1 MSLGMSGF
9 KISMIY
15 MFQVLIISLISAV
28 ASLVLTGAFLLVL
41 DSIFNAQTLID
52 FSIIKM
58 TLLGILGILGIA
70 FLTPTVAIAA
80 PLFDL
85 SKKKPI
91 DVIKES

>member
-15 MFQVLIISLISAV
+15 MFQVLIISLISSIV
-28 ASLVLTGAFLLVL
+28 SLIFTGAFLIVL
-41 DSIFNAQTLID
+41 DIIFNAQTLIH

-58 TLLGILGILGIA
+58 TFLGIIGIIGIA
-70 FLTPTVAIAA
+70 FITPTIAIMA
-80 PLFDL
+80 PLFNL